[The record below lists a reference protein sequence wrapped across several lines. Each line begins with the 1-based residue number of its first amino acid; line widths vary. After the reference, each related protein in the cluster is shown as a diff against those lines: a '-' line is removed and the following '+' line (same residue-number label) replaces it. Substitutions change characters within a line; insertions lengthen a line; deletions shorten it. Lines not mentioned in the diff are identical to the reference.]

1 MAEAILVEFLDVAQV
16 LRPAFTTASFLNV
29 LVVMVGWV
37 LTHDR
42 HAITGA
48 LVATDVAGRRHHAA
62 FHRLFSRARW
72 EPDELGRRLLLWLV
86 GHASADAT
94 VRLAV
99 DDTITPK
106 KGPDVWGLG
115 THVDPVH
122 STRKHRIFCFGHCW
136 VVLAVLVN
144 VPFSSRTWA
153 LPILFRLYR
162 NKKACRRKDRPYRKK
177 TELACDM
184 LQLVAQWLGDRRV
197 ELSADAGYC
206 NGTVTDGLPKNF
218 VLLGRMRPDA
228 VLNAPPKPARPGKR
242 GRPRLRGDLMPKPQR
257 IARDGRRR
265 WQTVKAHLYGKS
277 TKVHVKTISAQWYR
291 ACGERLLR
299 IVIVQ
304 VTTGTVPCQVFF
316 STDPNLSPVDILQAY
331 AKRWSLECAFFDL
344 KQWLGFADSSARS
357 QRAVERTA
365 PFAGL
370 TFTALVLWF
379 GQTAWTA
386 AVVPVRPWYRHKK
399 NLSFADIVRTAQHT
413 LQPYAEFLA
422 SACGDDNLHEKP
434 RVTLDPDAP
443 DEEVAEPRA
452 A

>member
-1 MAEAILVEFLDVAQV
+1 MAEVILAEFLDVVQV

-37 LTHDR
+37 LMHDR

-48 LVATDVAGRRHHAA
+48 LVATDIAGRRHHAA

-136 VVLAVLVN
+136 VVLAVLVH

-177 TELACDM
+177 TELAHEM
-184 LQLVAQWLGDRRV
+184 LLLVGAWLGDRRIQV
-197 ELSADAGYC
+197 SSDSGYC
-206 NGTVTDGLPKNF
+206 NGTVTDGLPGNF

-228 VLNAPPKPARPGKR
+228 VLTAAPKKTPGSK
-242 GRPRLRGDLMPKPQR
+242 GRPRRRGDPVPKPER
-257 IARDGRRR
+257 IARDGRRPWR
-265 WQTVKAHLYGKS
+265 TAKAYLYGKN
-277 TKVHVKTISAQWYR
+277 TTVRFKTICAQWYR
-291 ACGERLLR
+291 ACGVALLR
-299 IVIVQ
+299 IVIVE
-304 VTTGTVPCQVFF
+304 VTTGTMPCQVFF
-316 STDPNLSPVDILQAY
+316 STDPDLSPVDILQGY
-331 AKRWSLECAFFDL
+331 ARRWSLECTFFDL
-344 KQWLGFADSSARS
+344 KQWFGFADSSARS

-365 PFAGL
+365 PFVGL

-379 GQTAWTA
+379 GQSAWTA
-386 AVVPVRPWYRHKK
+386 AVIPNRPWYRHKK
-399 NLSFADIVRTAQHT
+399 NLSFADILRTAQAT
-413 LQPYAEFLA
+413 LRPYAEVLA
-422 SACGDDNLHEKP
+422 SACSDDNLHEKP
-434 RVTLDPDAP
+434 GVTLDQNAP
-443 DEEVAEPRA
+443 GAETAEPRA

>member
-1 MAEAILVEFLDVAQV
+1 MAEAILAEFLDVAQV
-16 LRPAFTTASFLNV
+16 LRPAFSAASFLNV

-37 LTHDR
+37 LMHDR

-86 GHASADAT
+86 SHASADAT

-115 THVDPVH
+115 THLDPVH
-122 STRKHRIFCFGHCW
+122 STRRCRIFCFGHCW
-136 VVLAVLVN
+136 VVLAVVVC
-144 VPFSSRTWA
+144 VPFSSRNWA

-177 TELACDM
+177 TELAREM
-184 LQLVAQWLGDRRV
+184 LLLVDGWLGSRRIEV
-197 ELSADAGYC
+197 SADSGYC
-206 NGTVTDGLPKNF
+206 NGTVAEGLPHNF
-218 VLLGRMRPDA
+218 VLLGRMRDDA
-228 VLNAPPKPARPGKR
+228 VLTAAPEKSHAAR
-242 GRPRLRGDLMPKPQR
+242 GRPRRRGQAIPKPAR

-265 WQTVKAHLYGKS
+265 WQTAKAHLYGKD
-277 TKVHVKTISAQWYR
+277 TTVRFKTICAQWYR
-291 ACGERLLR
+291 VCGQRLVR

-304 VTTGTVPCQVFF
+304 VRTGTVPFQVFF
-316 STDPNLSPVDILQAY
+316 STDPNLSPVDILQGY
-331 AKRWSLECAFFDL
+331 AKRWSLECTFFDL
-344 KQWLGFADSSARS
+344 KQWFGFADSSARS

-365 PFAGL
+365 PFVGL
-370 TFTALVLWF
+370 SFTALVLWF
-379 GQTAWTA
+379 GQSAWTA
-386 AVVPVRPWYRHKK
+386 AVIPNRPWYRHKK
-399 NLSFADIVRTAQHT
+399 NLSFADILRTAQAA
-413 LQPYAEFLA
+413 LQPYAAFLA
-422 SACGDDNLHEKP
+422 SACGADNLHE
-434 RVTLDPDAP
+434 TPDA
-443 DEEVAEPRA
+443 DLGSAARREEPAQPRA